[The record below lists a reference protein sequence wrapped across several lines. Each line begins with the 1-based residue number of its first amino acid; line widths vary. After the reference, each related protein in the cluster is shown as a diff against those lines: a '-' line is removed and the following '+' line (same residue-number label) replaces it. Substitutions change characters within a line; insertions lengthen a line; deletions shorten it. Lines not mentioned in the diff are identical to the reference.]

1 MQNFPGLLPLHWDG
15 KVGKLYL
22 EIPQLDV
29 DLLYTHSLPYGS
41 GSNDLGLDRGQT
53 SEGQVVRFER
63 FGPKVLLVAP
73 NERFRSS
80 SSDAAERLTVVQS
93 FPESVLAG
101 FKVEAE
107 DPGSSGKP
115 GAVLVDATEFFV
127 RDAHGVTETLS
138 ELKQGAYKVDAAR
151 SAIAMD
157 GTKAFPKNTEVEAV
171 LTFVTDAAEAGR
183 VCARCCTRCA
193 CADDAGTSVVH

>member
-1 MQNFPGLLPLHWDG
+1 MQNLPGLLPLHWDAKG
-15 KVGKLYL
+15 GKLYL

-63 FGPKVLLVAP
+63 FGPKVLLVEP
-73 NERFRSS
+73 NEMFRSS
-80 SSDAAERLTVVQS
+80 SSDAAERLSVRQS

-107 DPGSSGKP
+107 DPGSDGKP

-138 ELKQGAYKVDAAR
+138 
-151 SAIAMD
+151 
-157 GTKAFPKNTEVEAV
+157 
-171 LTFVTDAAEAGR
+171 
-183 VCARCCTRCA
+183 
-193 CADDAGTSVVH
+193 AD